1 MSMSSLRILEA
12 VPEVFMTNIPGLVQ
26 IIGATLSSPSVSIED
41 KLQGVKALV
50 SVILCA
56 EDEEEEGNVK
66 GALKQFQELINGT
79 PTLIHGFITSGDEE
93 AIVEVLNCYAE
104 LVDGVPKLFKS
115 CFGILVQGLSTMVI
129 DSSAGQGEEVRAAG
143 LELLMTL
150 IESLPAKIKKDR
162 AALDQVVMLLLKVVA
177 EIPEESS
184 TWYGANP
191 DDEDDDEGGEEQLSM
206 YGEQYLDRLSMA
218 LGGKVLAAPFFA
230 VIPQMTSSQSDW
242 RHRYAG
248 LKAIASIAEGCLD
261 ELEDRME
268 ALLALVWPGFTDPHP
283 RVQYAASHALGQL
296 CTDFAGAIQ
305 ANQEM
310 SRRALTCLVGIL
322 VGGSNQPRVQAH
334 AAAALINFTE
344 GVEADVLNPYLD
356 EIVGALVGFLERTE
370 VLYLRSQVIATIAA
384 FASAAGPVFTKYYQA
399 IVPPLMALLEEGT
412 KAYSADVDRA
422 VRSIQCRALEAV
434 SLIFYSIGWDL
445 VPKDHLETL
454 VTLMMVLQKQV
465 SEAGD
470 NDPDE
475 MGDFLTTAWTRLAQ
489 VMGEHFAPLL
499 PVVLP
504 PMLEKAAQE
513 PDMAILDAGDSLEA
527 YDQDDW
533 EFATLKGKRL
543 GIRTSTL
550 EAKLVA
556 LEHLTSFVNGLGKA
570 FLPMVP
576 QTVRVALPLLEFDLH
591 EGIQGAAAGLLASLL
606 ALMPAGPERMQFA
619 VATIQGLLASFA
631 KYYHPDYTYAALD
644 ALADILAIEG
654 IPAELPEGSATA
666 LFQDLSQLLT
676 ILTKAIMEKQQKAG
690 ADEDGDD
697 DEEEDEMDEIEDVEG
712 VCYALSR
719 FMSAVYEAFPPQQ
732 TLPHS
737 SDLLHFCRALVL
749 SPAQGTSSLRHAGLC
764 IVDDLIKG
772 TQGLT
777 ASSPALCTAIVDV
790 FSWTIKQIAAGKE
803 EDTDVVQSV
812 AFGIGMMAEFGGPGF
827 HGFLA
832 QQGVPFLVALLGAPN
847 ARAPSR
853 MDVTDNAASAFGRV
867 ALAMPSPAVA
877 QAVPAWVAAFP
888 VLSDEQEIVPAYRA
902 LAMLVQ
908 NQPGWFDRSRL
919 SAAIAPVLLTDSLDQ
934 EADLKAALQQLV
946 AQL

>member
-1 MSMSSLRILEA
+1 MSTSSLRILEA

-26 IIGATLSSPSVSIED
+26 IIGATLSSPSVGVDD

-56 EDEEEEGNVK
+56 EDEEEEGNMK

-104 LVDGVPKLFKS
+104 LVDGVPKLFKN

-143 LELLMTL
+143 LEFLMTL

-184 TWYGANP
+184 TWYAANP

-218 LGGKVLAAPFFA
+218 LGGRVLAAPFFA
-230 VIPQMTSSQSDW
+230 VIPQMTSSQADW

-296 CTDFAGAIQ
+296 CTDFAGSIQ

-334 AAAALINFTE
+334 AAAALINFSE
-344 GVEADVLNPYLD
+344 GVEAEVLNPYLD

-384 FASAAGPVFTKYYQA
+384 FASAAGPTFSKYYQA
-399 IVPPLMALLEEGT
+399 IVPPLMALLEEGVR
-412 KAYSADVDRA
+412 AHSSDIDRA

-445 VPKDHLETL
+445 VPKDNLEIL

-465 SEAGD
+465 SEADD
-470 NDPDE
+470 NDADE
-475 MGDFLTTAWTRLAQ
+475 MGDFLTMAWTRLAQ

-606 ALMPAGPERMQFA
+606 ALMPPGAERMQFA
-619 VATIQGLLASFA
+619 VATIQGLLGSFA

-654 IPAELPEGSATA
+654 IASELPEGSATA

-676 ILTKAIMEKQQKAG
+676 ILSKAIMEKQQKAD
-690 ADEDGDD
+690 ADDD
-697 DEEEDEMDEIEDVEG
+697 DEDEDEEDEIDEIEDVEG

-737 SDLLHFCRALVL
+737 SDLLHFCRSLVL

-764 IVDDLIKG
+764 IIDDLLKG

-777 ASSPALCTAIVDV
+777 SSSPALCTAIIDI

-812 AFGIGMMAEFGGPGF
+812 AFGLGMMAEFGGPSYAD
-827 HGFLA
+827 FLG
-832 QQGVPFLVALLGAPN
+832 QQGLPFLVALLSAAN

-853 MDVTDNAASAFGRV
+853 MDVTDNAASAFGRI

-877 QAVPAWVAAFP
+877 QAVPAWIRAFP

-908 NQPGWFDRSRL
+908 NQPAWFDRSRL
-919 SAAIAPVLLTDSLDQ
+919 SEAIAPVLLSDSLDQ
-934 EADLKAALQQLV
+934 EADLKTALQQLV